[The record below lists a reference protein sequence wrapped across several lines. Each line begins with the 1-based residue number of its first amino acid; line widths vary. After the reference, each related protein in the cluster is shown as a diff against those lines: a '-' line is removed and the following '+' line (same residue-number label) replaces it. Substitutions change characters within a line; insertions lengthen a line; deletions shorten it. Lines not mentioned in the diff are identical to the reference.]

1 MKRFRFRLE
10 ALLKYRHHLE
20 YLAQQETA
28 EAYRDVREAENE
40 IVRLNE
46 AFSRTAGEIDRA
58 AAKGI
63 SARAFKQ
70 FNDYLDGVA
79 DDIQEAAERK
89 QQLAAVLA
97 DKQKYLR
104 ERSVARKA
112 IERLKE
118 KQKQEYMDEFLK
130 EEQKMLDEISSLK
143 KAREV
148 IDEG

>member
-28 EAYRDVREAENE
+28 EAYRDVRQAENE
-40 IVRLNE
+40 IARLNE
-46 AFSRTAGEIDRA
+46 TFSRTAREIDRA

-63 SARAFKQ
+63 SAWDFKQ

-79 DDIQEAAERK
+79 SDIEEVEKRK
-89 QQLAAVLA
+89 RQLAAVLA
-97 DKQKYLR
+97 GKQKLLR

-112 IERLKE
+112 IDRLKE
-118 KQKQEYMDEFLK
+118 KQKQQYMEEFLK
-130 EEQKMLDEISSLK
+130 EEQKMIDEISSLK

-148 IDEG
+148 IDER